1 MEIPVEQPQEP
12 RLHLHETATIAIGI
26 ASGLILLGQ
35 VVVGPTATYGLAVS
49 VLDTLL
55 LGGYVFCRL
64 AGGKWTGI
72 RWRGRTVV
80 VVEAGMLTALCLLTF
95 LNMIALPV
103 LKRDV
108 FHGPSVSLLGKTAVL
123 GSLLGLVLHELRR
136 ARERHEHPLLTLH
149 PSQLVAVSFG
159 VAIVLGTILLCLPEA
174 TQAGRQTSAVDAL
187 FTATSAVCVT
197 GLIVKNTPL
206 HWSTFGQVVILV
218 LIQAGG
224 LGIMTLS
231 GLLMVA
237 LRRRFSLRYR
247 TAMMDVLEMNEGE
260 DVGET
265 IWYIIKLT
273 LLVEVAGAVALFLYW
288 SLKPDA
294 LAVGRR
300 AYMAVFHSI
309 SAFCNA
315 GFSLYPDSLERYRSD
330 PWVNLIF
337 IVLITVGGLGFPVVR
352 DLQQVLRARRAGI
365 RQRLSLHSRL
375 VLVVSAALVVS
386 GAVLLVFTEY
396 GGALQEDS
404 LVSGLIPA
412 TFQSV
417 TARTA
422 GFNTIPIEEMTSAG
436 LMVLVVLMFIG
447 ASPASTGGGIKTSTF
462 AVILATNR
470 AMLQHRDKPVIWR
483 RALPESVRHRA
494 VVIASLAFAMVV
506 IATFVLCLTEEVL
519 FLDLLF
525 EVVSAFGTV
534 GLSTG
539 ATPHLSIFGRLVITA
554 TMFLGRIG
562 PLTFAVA
569 IQPRTERAKPMFPE
583 EDALVG

>member
-1 MEIPVEQPQEP
+1 VEIPAEQSQEQ
-12 RLHLHETATIAIGI
+12 RLQLHETATVAIGVS
-26 ASGLILLGQ
+26 SGLVLFAQMLL
-35 VVVGPTATYGLAVS
+35 GPTATYGLLVT
-49 VLDTLL
+49 VVDMLL
-55 LGGYVFCRL
+55 LSGYVFCRL

-72 RWRGRTVV
+72 RWRTRAVA
-80 VVEAGMLTALCLLTF
+80 VVEASVLTAFCLLS
-95 LNMIALPV
+95 LWNLLALLVARADV
-103 LKRDV
+103 L
-108 FHGPSVSLLGKTAVL
+108 HGPSVSILGKTAIL
-123 GSLLGLVLHELRR
+123 CSLLGLVVHELRR
-136 ARERHEHPLLTLH
+136 VRERHEHPLLTLH

-159 VAIVLGTILLCLPEA
+159 AVIVLGTILLSLPEA
-174 TQAGRQTSAVDAL
+174 TQPGRQTSAPDAL

-273 LLVEVAGAVALFLYW
+273 FFVEAAGALALFLTW
-288 SLKPDA
+288 SLKPDIVT
-294 LAVGRR
+294 VGRR

-330 PWVNLIF
+330 AFVNLIF
-337 IVLITVGGLGFPVVR
+337 ISLITVGGLGFPVVR
-352 DLQQVLRARRAGI
+352 DLQQLLRARRAGV

-375 VLVVSAALVVS
+375 VLVVSAVLVVS
-386 GAVLLVFTEY
+386 GAVFILFTEY
-396 GGALQEDS
+396 GATLQEES
-404 LVSGLIPA
+404 FVSGLIPA

-422 GFNTIPIEEMTSAG
+422 GFNTIPVGEMTRGG
-436 LMVLVVLMFIG
+436 LMVLVILMFIG

-462 AVILATNR
+462 AVLLATNR

-483 RALPESVRHRA
+483 RTLPESVRHRA
-494 VVIASLAFAMVV
+494 VAITSLAFAMVV
-506 IATFVLCLTEEVL
+506 IATFMLCLTEEGL

-539 ATPHLSIFGRLVITA
+539 VTPHLSTFGRLIITA

-569 IQPRTERAKPMFPE
+569 IQPRTERAKRMFPE